1 MTSIAEINRIK
12 VGGLFNR
19 VQNVLARHNINL
31 QINIEDQAPYTS
43 PTPRVEEK
51 EKLYVDEQGNISH
64 KLEKFY
70 IYHIGIPNLSWY
82 ELNGIPQ
89 ENAEEAQFLSRIHEM
104 MHIIDIHEGGAHNL
118 SEIEK
123 EYGLDVRK
131 DYEATDEVNVHTM
144 LKDLFERF
152 DYTPSPPVSE
162 RSESLGQSWTNWLND
177 RGKSSD
183 ISKSISEGHKY
194 IDKYFGEDI
203 EEEEEEEGDDES
215 NEDGTPSFGGAED
228 IRSPIVLDLNNNG
241 IETKKIGEGAYFDHD
256 GNGLRESTAWISGGD
271 GFLVRDLN
279 GNGKI
284 DDGSELFGNYT
295 ILKNG
300 ERAGNGFEALAELDE
315 NGDGIIDKNDS
326 AYSSLRVWQ
335 DENGNGFTEKG
346 ELKTLE
352 ELGISSI
359 DTGYTSSNKTDANG
373 NKHQQEGS
381 ITFEDGSKANA
392 TDVWFQVD
400 ITRRIDASGI
410 EISNEVLA
418 LPNAKGF
425 GNVYDL
431 HEAIMLDP
439 ELKGLVEAVLA
450 ETDAAIRNDLLDA
463 LIYRWT
469 GVEDIDPNSRDN
481 KDYGHVMDARQLEAL
496 EELVGREYLGTYCNS
511 RRDPNPH
518 GPAAS
523 YVIAEYRK
531 FKYYTEAQLLVHND
545 PTLVMGVID
554 SLFFGS
560 GRTSFIVNWDK
571 LNKEVTKLV
580 SAGNKVKALEML
592 TLLDHLGIYTSSY
605 QEQKQQ
611 IIESG
616 SEFGNILKDLHG
628 AINII
633 YINSKTWPTDPLNA
647 NGIEGYGNIDI
658 IRFSS
663 DVSAEHIELTR
674 HKNTLIIFDKLTGQK
689 LEILNYFNEKGLS
702 TRATTEIQFI
712 QGQEVEIWYAEQ
724 IKVMVQK
731 STNGDDELYGYD
743 SGDYLTGGL
752 GNDTIWGYAG
762 NDTLYGNEGNDS
774 LNGGYGN
781 DILDGGVGND
791 TLYGGYGNDLLVGGY
806 GNDQLSGDGGDDTL
820 IGGSGNDTLWGG
832 SGNDTYIFEKRW
844 GKDLL
849 SGGGNNTLI
858 FKEGINSSNFIVKRS
873 GSNLVL
879 QYKGSDDSITIQNYF
894 SNTNNY
900 RLQFSNGEIWTAEN
914 INPMVLIAT
923 EGDDSLVG
931 EGGNDY
937 FYGKGGNDTLSGMWG
952 DDTLD
957 GGEGNDL
964 LYGGEGNDL
973 LIGGDGKDS
982 LYGGNG
988 DDTLE
993 GGEGNDLLDGGYGAD
1008 TFIFGKNWG
1017 NDTIEGS
1024 MNQGGKY
1031 ISFKD
1036 GIKADDI
1043 LLRRA
1048 GDTVYI
1054 NYKDS
1059 ENNILIKNWMDRPTY
1074 YDPASGSYL
1083 YSERF
1088 RIEEIRFEDGTVW
1101 SKDQIKQILLNGTG
1115 GDDSIQGYQFDDY
1128 IEGGL
1133 GNDTLKGGGGND
1145 TLIGGDGNDYLE
1157 GGNGENLLI
1166 GGSGNDTLYAN
1177 SIGRNSG
1184 DEIASSTLYGGL
1196 GNDYLSARYD
1206 GNYLYG
1212 EEGDDYLTSEASN
1225 LLDGGE
1231 GNDTIRVYSGNNT
1244 VNGGF
1249 GNDSINIEGGDN
1261 TLIFDKGWG
1270 EDTVDLSR
1278 SKGAT
1283 HTIVFGEG
1291 VSLEDLFFARKAWP
1305 SKPTEYDNT
1314 LYITTKSGDKIQ
1326 FRNFFHIDNKFIFK
1340 FIDGSTI
1347 SKEDI
1352 LKLVLRGTE
1361 QDDYIKA
1368 YDTNDL
1374 LTGGVG
1380 NDTLYGFVGDDSL
1393 YGDMGNDSLDG
1404 GIGNDLLNGDDGDDT
1419 LYGGEGSDTLI
1430 GGTGNDYLMGG
1441 IGGDTYYFERGWGQ
1455 DTINDNGL
1463 SAEGLDRI
1471 LFADDISPEDI
1482 VLKREGDGLL
1492 IYLKN
1497 TNDVINIS
1505 GYFYGNNH
1513 VEEIVFADGTT
1524 WGLEQVAYQTM
1535 QGTKDND
1542 MLQGTTKDDL
1552 LSGLEGNDTIYG
1564 LDGDDT
1570 LIGGSGNDYL
1580 KGGEGADTYHFEQN
1594 WGKDTIDNYDRNS
1607 GSDKLDKIEFGEGIS
1622 ADNIEFKSS
1631 SKDLIIIDRSTGD
1644 SITINNF
1651 YDPRYTLNEI
1661 VFADGTVLGPEDINS
1676 IMFPFTDGNDS
1687 IVGTDGDDFIQGGA
1701 GRDTLIGNN
1710 GNDIL
1715 YGDSGNDSIEGGYGD
1730 DYIVGGAGND
1740 TLRGGEGNDTYY
1752 FEEGWGSDI
1761 IYVAEVGK
1769 FKDQIVFG
1777 EGINP
1782 DDFSLRRT
1790 YWESSYEESLILLNK
1805 KTGDSIKIFDFF
1817 RNPTAGTWDK
1827 YNNRVD
1833 QIVFADGTIWKYAD
1847 ILDQF
1852 MKTTD
1857 GSDVVIGNGQ
1867 SNYLDGGLGDDQI
1880 SGNAG
1885 DDTLLGGEG
1894 NDVLYGGVGDDSL
1907 IGGVGNDYLSGGTGS
1922 DTYYFEQGWGNDTID
1937 SYDAGANKIDKIEF
1951 GVGITFQDF
1960 MLYQSGNDLIFLTKD
1975 KQNSIRVNNYFSEDA
1990 YKIDEVVFGD
2000 GSVLT
2005 REEIDQFIKNS
2016 GSDGNDTLN
2025 GTSANDTI
2033 YGFAGNDQINGNAGN
2048 DLIVGGVGNDML
2060 NGGAGA
2066 DTYTFAKGD
2075 GQDTINAGDSGVDTI
2090 KFEGV
2095 TIDQITNI
2103 SRQGNNLV
2111 ISYGNYDQITIIN
2124 HFTTASVA
2132 YIALDDQIF
2141 TAQDFIN
2148 SLGGLRLTA
2157 TADTLV
2163 LGATDDLIYAD
2174 AGNDRITGGD
2184 GNDTLYGEAGNDT
2197 LNGGNGNDLLDG
2209 GEGVDQLNGDAGND
2223 TLIGGKGNDILNGG
2237 VGADT
2242 YVFSLGDGQDTINT
2256 GDSGI
2261 DTIQF
2266 KGVSI
2271 DQITNITRSANN
2283 LIIEYGNGDRIT
2295 ITNHFTTAAIG
2306 YIGFDNQQPITLQD
2320 FLNQQWGG
2328 LTLGTSADTMTFA
2341 NGDNLIYAGAGND
2354 RITAGAG
2361 NDTLYGEA
2369 GNDSLVGGAGDDIL
2383 IGGIGNDT
2391 LNGGEGFDTYIFNK
2405 GDGQDTINAGDN
2417 GLDTIRFEDITI
2429 DQIRKISRTGNNLII
2444 EYGTTDKI
2452 TITNHFTTAA
2462 VGYIAFGNN
2471 APITI
2476 QDFINQQWG
2485 GLTLT
2490 TGIDS
2495 MTFANGDNLIYAG
2508 AGNDRITA
2516 GAGNDTLYGEAGNDS
2531 LVGGAGDDILVGGI
2545 GNDTLNGGEGSDTYV
2560 FNKGDGQ
2567 DTINTGDSGMDVI
2580 KFEGITADQINKI
2593 TRSGNNLIIEYGN
2606 TDRITVTNHFTTG
2619 GIGYIAFDDQMMLF
2633 QDFLNMEY
2641 GGLHLTTGADTMVF
2655 GSTADLIYAEA
2666 GNDRI
2671 SSGDGND
2678 TIYGQAGNDTLN
2690 GGNGNDLLEGGDG
2703 NDQLNGDAGNDT
2715 LIGGAGNDTLTGGEG
2730 DDVYLFG
2737 HGDGQDQ
2744 INNNS
2749 ATWQEDYDVLLFE
2762 KGVSADQLWFEKIGN
2777 NLKVSVIDS
2786 ADTVT
2791 INNWYLGDQYKLDS
2805 FELANGEALLANQVD
2820 NLVNAMAAFNPP
2832 SSGEG
2837 YLSDEYHEK
2846 LNPIIAANWS

>member
-12 VGGLFNR
+12 VGGLLNR
-19 VQNVLARHNINL
+19 VQNVLARHNINI
-31 QINIEDQAPYTS
+31 QINIENQAPYTS

-162 RSESLGQSWTNWLND
+162 RSESLGQSWINWLND

-194 IDKYFGEDI
+194 IDKYFGGDV
-203 EEEEEEEGDDES
+203 EEEEEEEGDEES
-215 NEDGTPSFGGAED
+215 SEDGTPSFGGAED
-228 IRSPIVLDLNNNG
+228 VRSPIVLDLNNNG

-431 HEAIMLDP
+431 HEAMMLDP
-439 ELKGLVEAVLA
+439 ELKGLVKAVLA

-469 GVEDIDPNSRDN
+469 GVEDVDPNSRDN
-481 KDYGHVMDARQLEAL
+481 RSYGHVMDARQLEAL
-496 EELVGREYLGTYCNS
+496 EALVGRGYQGTWCNG
-511 RRDPNPH
+511 RKDPNPH

-523 YVIAEYRK
+523 LVISEYRK
-531 FKYYTEAQLLVHND
+531 FKYYTEAQLLAHSD
-545 PTLVMGVID
+545 PTLVMDVVD

-560 GRTSFIVNWDK
+560 GRASLVVNWDK
-571 LNKEVTKLV
+571 LNEKIMGLIN
-580 SAGNKVKALEML
+580 AGNEARAFEII
-592 TLLDHLGIYTSSY
+592 TTLDHLGIYTSSY
-605 QEQKQQ
+605 QQQKQQ
-611 IIESG
+611 IIESS
-616 SEFGNILKDLHG
+616 SEFGNILKELHG
-628 AINII
+628 SINTH
-633 YINSKTWPTDPLNA
+633 YISSKNWPTDP
-647 NGIEGYGNIDI
+647 IDI
-658 IRFSS
+658 NKMTDKGSMDVIRFSS
-663 DVSAEHIELTR
+663 DILAEDILLNR
-674 HKNTLIIFDKLTGQK
+674 KDNSLIITHKTTGK
-689 LEILNYFNEKGLS
+689 ILEIRNYFTSTGLN
-702 TRATTEIQFI
+702 TKAVAEIQFI
-712 QGQEVEIWYAEQ
+712 QGQEVEIWFAEQ
-724 IKVMVQK
+724 VKAMVLQG
-731 STNGDDELYGYD
+731 TNGNDTLYGYATD
-743 SGDYLTGGL
+743 NTLNGGNGNDILYGNERDDLLIGGDGDDRLYGYKGNNTLVGGAGNDYLAGSNGFNIYEFSRGW
-752 GNDTIWGYAG
+752 GNDTIDPGNYYKANIVDVISFTKEIKASEIIVSRKSNNLYLSLKDSSDQICIYSYFSQDIYSIQFADGTVWNKQHVEQLAILPTDGNDSIQGYATNDVLVGGAG
-762 NDTLYGNEGNDS
+762 NDTLYGYD
-774 LNGGYGN
+774 
-781 DILDGGVGND
+781 
-791 TLYGGYGNDLLVGGY
+791 GNDL
-806 GNDQLSGDGGDDTL
+806 
-820 IGGSGNDTLWGG
+820 I
-832 SGNDTYIFEKRW
+832 
-844 GKDLL
+844 
-849 SGGGNNTLI
+849 
-858 FKEGINSSNFIVKRS
+858 
-873 GSNLVL
+873 
-879 QYKGSDDSITIQNYF
+879 
-894 SNTNNY
+894 
-900 RLQFSNGEIWTAEN
+900 NGE
-914 INPMVLIAT
+914 
-923 EGDDSLVG
+923 EGDD
-931 EGGNDY
+931 
-937 FYGKGGNDTLSGMWG
+937 K
-952 DDTLD
+952 
-957 GGEGNDL
+957 
-964 LYGGEGNDL
+964 
-973 LIGGDGKDS
+973 I
-982 LYGGNG
+982 YGGNG
-988 DDTLE
+988 D
-993 GGEGNDLLDGGYGAD
+993 
-1008 TFIFGKNWG
+1008 
-1017 NDTIEGS
+1017 
-1024 MNQGGKY
+1024 
-1031 ISFKD
+1031 
-1036 GIKADDI
+1036 
-1043 LLRRA
+1043 
-1048 GDTVYI
+1048 
-1054 NYKDS
+1054 
-1059 ENNILIKNWMDRPTY
+1059 
-1074 YDPASGSYL
+1074 
-1083 YSERF
+1083 
-1088 RIEEIRFEDGTVW
+1088 
-1101 SKDQIKQILLNGTG
+1101 
-1115 GDDSIQGYQFDDY
+1115 
-1128 IEGGL
+1128 
-1133 GNDTLKGGGGND
+1133 
-1145 TLIGGDGNDYLE
+1145 
-1157 GGNGENLLI
+1157 
-1166 GGSGNDTLYAN
+1166 
-1177 SIGRNSG
+1177 
-1184 DEIASSTLYGGL
+1184 
-1196 GNDYLSARYD
+1196 
-1206 GNYLYG
+1206 
-1212 EEGDDYLTSEASN
+1212 
-1225 LLDGGE
+1225 
-1231 GNDTIRVYSGNNT
+1231 
-1244 VNGGF
+1244 
-1249 GNDSINIEGGDN
+1249 
-1261 TLIFDKGWG
+1261 
-1270 EDTVDLSR
+1270 
-1278 SKGAT
+1278 
-1283 HTIVFGEG
+1283 
-1291 VSLEDLFFARKAWP
+1291 
-1305 SKPTEYDNT
+1305 
-1314 LYITTKSGDKIQ
+1314 
-1326 FRNFFHIDNKFIFK
+1326 
-1340 FIDGSTI
+1340 
-1347 SKEDI
+1347 
-1352 LKLVLRGTE
+1352 
-1361 QDDYIKA
+1361 
-1368 YDTNDL
+1368 
-1374 LTGGVG
+1374 
-1380 NDTLYGFVGDDSL
+1380 
-1393 YGDMGNDSLDG
+1393 
-1404 GIGNDLLNGDDGDDT
+1404 
-1419 LYGGEGSDTLI
+1419 DTLI
-1430 GGTGNDYLMGG
+1430 GGTGNDYLDGGAGNNIYRFGANWGNDTIANTSQMKGFKNIIEFEGAVKASDIKVTRKGSILLLQHGDSNNIITVNSFFSNTNTIEIKFADGTIWDREQIQKYSLQSTTGDDYIEAFDTDDYISGGLGNDTIYGKSGNDTIEGGEGDDHLYGEAADDELYGELGNDYLNGGDGNDTLYGGEGNDTLGGGNGDDVLIGSTGNDVLYGDGGNDLLIGGEGNDYLSGG
-1441 IGGDTYYFERGWGQ
+1441 IGNDTYHFDQGWGNDTVSGSSGENIIELGEGITLADLSFRRGYSFESWGTYLEEHLYIYANNTSDQIQLNQFFRNYNYSLRFSDGTTISAEELKQLSLLGTVEDDYIPAYDGDDLLKGGAGRDTLYGLAGNDTLYGGEGNDILYGEAGNDLLLGEEGNDTLYGGEGDDTLIGGTGNDYLQGGSGSDIYYFERGWGQ
-1455 DTINDNGL
+1455 DTISESGQLANGV
-1463 SAEGLDRI
+1463 DRI

-1482 VLKREGDGLL
+1482 ILKRENNTLL

-1497 TNDVINIS
+1497 SSDVISIS
-1505 GYFYGNNH
+1505 SYFSDRDH
-1513 VEEIVFADGTT
+1513 IEEIMFADGTI
-1524 WGLEQVAYQTM
+1524 WDLEQVIHKTM
-1535 QGTKDND
+1535 QGSSGND
-1542 MLQGTTKDDL
+1542 SLQGTAKDDL
-1552 LSGLEGNDTIYG
+1552 LNGLEGNDTIYG
-1564 LDGDDT
+1564 LAGDDT
-1570 LIGGSGNDYL
+1570 LEGGSGNDYL
-1580 KGGEGADTYHFEQN
+1580 VGGEGTDTYYFEQN
-1594 WGKDTIDNYDRNS
+1594 WGNDTIDNYDRNS

-1631 SKDLIIIDRSTGD
+1631 GKDLIIIDRSTGD

-1827 YNNRVD
+1827 HNNRVD

-1867 SNYLDGGLGDDQI
+1867 SNYLDGGLGNDQI

-1894 NDVLYGGVGDDSL
+1894 NDTLYGGVGDDSL
-1907 IGGVGNDYLSGGTGS
+1907 IGGVGDDYLSGGTGS

-1937 SYDAGANKIDKIEF
+1937 NYDAGANKIDKIEF
-1951 GVGITFQDF
+1951 GEGITLSDF

-1975 KQNSIRVNNYFSEDA
+1975 KQNSIRLNNYFSEDA
-1990 YKIDEVVFGD
+1990 YKIDEIVFGD
-2000 GSVLT
+2000 GSILT
-2005 REEIDQFIKNS
+2005 REEIDQFVKNS

-2048 DLIVGGVGNDML
+2048 DLIVGGVGNDIL

-2075 GQDTINAGDSGVDTI
+2075 GQDTINTGDSEVDTI

-2103 SRQGNNLV
+2103 SRQANNLV

-2124 HFTTASVA
+2124 HFTTASVG

-2184 GNDTLYGEAGNDT
+2184 GNDSLYGEAGNDT

-2391 LNGGEGFDTYIFNK
+2391 LNGGEGSDTYIFSK
-2405 GDGQDTINAGDN
+2405 GDGQDTINTGDN
-2417 GLDTIRFEDITI
+2417 SLDTIRFEDITI
-2429 DQIRKISRTGNNLII
+2429 DQVRNISRTGNNLII

-2462 VGYIAFGNN
+2462 MGYIAFGND

-2485 GLTLT
+2485 GLTLS
-2490 TGIDS
+2490 TGADN
-2495 MTFANGDNLIYAG
+2495 MTFANGDNLIYAR

-2531 LVGGAGDDILVGGI
+2531 LVGGAGNDILIGGI
-2545 GNDTLNGGEGSDTYV
+2545 GNDTLNGGDGSDTYV

-2606 TDRITVTNHFTTG
+2606 TDRITIMNHFTTG
-2619 GIGYIAFDDQMMLF
+2619 GIGYIAFDNQMMLF

-2641 GGLHLTTGADTMVF
+2641 GGLHLSTGADTMVF

-2715 LIGGAGNDTLTGGEG
+2715 LIGGAGNDILTGGEG

-2786 ADTVT
+2786 TDTVT